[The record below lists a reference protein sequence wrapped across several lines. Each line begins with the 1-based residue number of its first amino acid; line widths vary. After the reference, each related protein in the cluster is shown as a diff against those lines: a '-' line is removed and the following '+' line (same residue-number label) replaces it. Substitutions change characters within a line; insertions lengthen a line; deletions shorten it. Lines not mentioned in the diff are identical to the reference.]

1 MGVFRKKSKDDALDY
16 KKINEGITIGVNLLR
31 IIFILAVALLIF
43 VCSKLLHDW
52 GILPFVK
59 KILTIISPL
68 FIGILIAW
76 LVDPMVK
83 KLEKKK
89 VNRTLGTVFVYV
101 IFLSAVY
108 LVLRLMIPT
117 VWHQLNE
124 LISSVPSFLNS
135 IKDWIDNFF
144 DRLSDISGYDLKD
157 AQENI
162 YVMINNLG
170 NSLTVGL
177 PSAIMNIAGSIVT
190 GGANLFIGLLIGFYM
205 SLDFGNVKAHLL
217 TFVPRRYR
225 EDTRH
230 LMEQLNAN
238 LRSYVHGT
246 VRIMLILFIF
256 QSIALGIAGLK
267 APMIFGLFCAVTN
280 VIPYIGPYIG
290 GAPAVIVG
298 LSMSPMTGIC
308 VLIAVVIAQL
318 LESNFLQPLVMG
330 KTMKLHPVTIMLGLL
345 VFGNLFGILGMIF
358 ATPIISIF
366 KTIWTFF
373 NEKFSLMEKMTN
385 Q

>member
-1 MGVFRKKSKDDALDY
+1 MGVFRRKSKDDALDY
-16 KKINEGITIGVNLLR
+16 KKINEGIGIGVNLLR
-31 IIFILAVALLIF
+31 VIFILAVALLIF
-43 VCSKLLHDW
+43 VCSKLLRDW
-52 GILPFVK
+52 EILPLIGR
-59 KILTIISPL
+59 ILSIISPF

-83 KLEKKK
+83 ALQKRG
-89 VNRTLGTVFVYV
+89 VHRTLGTIFVYV

-108 LVLRLMIPT
+108 LVLRVMIPT

-135 IKDWIDNFF
+135 IKDWIDGAF
-144 DRLSDISGYDLKD
+144 DRVSDMSGYDLKD
-157 AQENI
+157 AQDNV
-162 YVMINNLG
+162 YQTINNLG

-177 PSAIMNIAGSIVT
+177 PTTIMNVVSTVIT
-190 GGANLFIGLLIGFYM
+190 GGANLLIGLLIGFYM
-205 SLDFGNVKAHLL
+205 SLDFGNVKQHLL
-217 TFVPRRYR
+217 NCVPKSYR
-225 EDTRH
+225 KDTKD
-230 LMEQLNAN
+230 LMERLNAN

-246 VRIMLILFIF
+246 LRIMLILFVF
-256 QSIALGIAGLK
+256 QSIALWIAGLP

-298 LSMSPMTGIC
+298 LSISPMTGIC
-308 VLIAVVIAQL
+308 TLIAVVFAQL

-330 KTMKLHPVTIMLGLL
+330 KTMKLHPVTIMIGLL
-345 VFGNLFGILGMIF
+345 LFGSFFGILGMIF
-358 ATPIISIF
+358 ATPIIAIMKKILLF
-366 KTIWTFF
+366 I
-373 NEKFSLMEKMTN
+373 NEKFSLMERVTN

>member
-1 MGVFRKKSKDDALDY
+1 MGVFRRKSKDDALDY
-16 KKINEGITIGVNLLR
+16 KKINEGIGIGVNLLR
-31 IIFILAVALLIF
+31 VIFILAVALLIF
-43 VCSKLLHDW
+43 VCSKLLRDW
-52 GILPFVK
+52 EILLLIGR
-59 KILTIISPL
+59 ILSIISPF

-83 KLEKKK
+83 ALQKRG
-89 VNRTLGTVFVYV
+89 VHRTLGTIFVYV

-108 LVLRLMIPT
+108 LVLRVMIPT

-135 IKDWIDNFF
+135 IKDWIDGAF
-144 DRLSDISGYDLKD
+144 DRVSDMSGYDLKD
-157 AQENI
+157 AQDNV
-162 YVMINNLG
+162 YQTINNLG

-177 PSAIMNIAGSIVT
+177 PTTIMNVVSTVIT
-190 GGANLFIGLLIGFYM
+190 GGANLLIGLLIGFYM
-205 SLDFGNVKAHLL
+205 SLDFGNVKQHLL
-217 TFVPRRYR
+217 NCVPKSYR
-225 EDTRH
+225 KDIKD
-230 LMEQLNAN
+230 LMERLNAN

-246 VRIMLILFIF
+246 LRIMLILFVF
-256 QSIALGIAGLK
+256 QSIALWIAGLP

-298 LSMSPMTGIC
+298 LSISPMTGIC
-308 VLIAVVIAQL
+308 TLIAVVIAQL

-330 KTMKLHPVTIMLGLL
+330 KTMKLHPVTIMIGLL
-345 VFGNLFGILGMIF
+345 LFGSFFGILGMIF
-358 ATPIISIF
+358 ATPIIAIM
-366 KTIWTFF
+366 KTILLFI
-373 NEKFSLMEKMTN
+373 NEKFSLMERVTN